1 VVSSPVDPAGPAFP
15 VSPAS
20 PDTARGGGA
29 PRVANEVV
37 VTDAGALD
45 RGAVRAIARGSTV
58 VLGPALLEAT
68 ALRRAQV
75 LSTLAGGDAVYGVNT
90 GMGAQSKVR
99 LTADEQARHQRNL
112 FLARAVGGPPW
123 LDDAEARAVL
133 AVRLRM
139 FLSGDAGVSADLCV
153 RIAELLAAGVH
164 PAVPRTGSG
173 SSGEIIP
180 LAHAFGVVV
189 GIGQVLAPPGASDP
203 SATVAAPDALA
214 AAGLAPF
221 VLGPKEGIALL
232 AGVPGVTALAALR
245 AAEVQ
250 ECADQL
256 LAVAALSTVA
266 IRSNRDPYLAVTAR
280 GDAALADVLQHFRA
294 LVGPEPAP
302 RSLQAPISFRVI
314 GPVLAHLSRSVSA
327 LEAAVD
333 RSLASMTDSPAY
345 SEGRF
350 VGTAGFHGLDLAAH
364 LDLVTAALVHAAEVS
379 AARLHRLLDPGV
391 TGIPAQLAQHPG
403 PDAGLVAVHKR
414 AAAVVH
420 AMVRNAAPSYLGTI
434 ETSQGQED
442 VQTFGWEAAE
452 SLRATVAAAREV
464 TACELLG
471 AHRACRLSEATPPGP
486 LADRLAG
493 VDALVPPGFEDRPF
507 GIDIEALRRA
517 LAAGLGTGSG
527 ACR

>member
-1 VVSSPVDPAGPAFP
+1 M
-15 VSPAS
+15 
-20 PDTARGGGA
+20 GA
-29 PRVANEVV
+29 APLV
-37 VTDAGALD
+37 VTEAGALD
-45 RGAVRAIARGSTV
+45 RGAVRAIAGGSAV
-58 VLGPALLEAT
+58 VLAPALLEAT
-68 ALRRAQV
+68 AQRRAEV
-75 LSTLAGGDAVYGVNT
+75 LSTLASGGAVYGVNT
-90 GMGAQSKVR
+90 GMGAQSQVR

-123 LDDAEARAVL
+123 LDDAEVRAVL

-153 RIAELLAAGVH
+153 RIGELLAAGVH

-203 SATVAAPDALA
+203 SATVNASEALA

-232 AGVPGVTALAALR
+232 AGVPGLTALAALR
-245 AAEVQ
+245 AAEVGQ
-250 ECADQL
+250 CAEQL
-256 LAVAALSTVA
+256 LAVAALSSVA

-280 GDAALADVLQHFRA
+280 GDAVLADVLERFRA

-302 RSLQAPISFRVI
+302 RSLQAPISFRVV
-314 GPVLAHLSRSVSA
+314 GPVLAHLTRSVSA

-333 RSLASMTDSPAY
+333 RSLESMTDSPAY
-345 SEGRF
+345 TEGRF
-350 VGTAGFHGLDLAAH
+350 VGTAGFHGVDLAAH
-364 LDLVTAALVHAAEVS
+364 LDLVAAALVHAAEVS

-403 PDAGLVAVHKR
+403 PEAGLVAVHKR
-414 AAAVVH
+414 AVAVVH
-420 AMVRNAAPSYLGTI
+420 AMVRNAAPSYLGTV
-434 ETSQGQED
+434 ETSRGQED

-452 SLRATVAAAREV
+452 SLRASVAAAREV
-464 TACELLG
+464 MACELLG
-471 AHRACRLSEATPPGP
+471 AHRACRLSGATPPGP
-486 LADRLAG
+486 LADRLAW
-493 VDALVPPGFEDRPF
+493 VDTVVPPGFEDRPF
-507 GIDIEALRRA
+507 GVDIEALRGA
-517 LAAGLGTGSG
+517 LAAGLGTGFG
-527 ACR
+527 PCG